1 MRHWRVLVIVQT
13 FKSDYTKTVGERQVS
28 LLEGAVVG
36 NGEAMYFRAPQ
47 LKLQDAIAVGAKA
60 RSHVLSRPC
69 PCPFTITSRVSAPC
83 PFTITSRV
91 PASHEL
97 YKSSLHCRSSIKHK
111 CQSFDLLTMRAHSF
125 CQSNPESRISPSF
138 SHLRTTARR
147 TWTVS

>member
-13 FKSDYTKTVGERQVS
+13 FKLDYTKTVGERQVS

-60 RSHVLSRPC
+60 RSHVLSRLC
-69 PCPFTITSRVSAPC
+69 PC